1 MYKRD
6 GDVYDNASLELQFS
20 VSSKGSVSATA
31 VF

>member
-20 VSSKGSVSATA
+20 VSSKSSVSATA